1 MTNEQIP
8 FVGPSY
14 QLDDLKADCQ
24 RTVNMFVIKNEAA
37 GGKSQMYLESVAG
50 LTVFSEPA
58 EMVPGWNTE
67 NEVGT
72 WTFTN
77 SDFTGELIS

>member
-1 MTNEQIP
+1 MIP

-14 QLDDLKADCQ
+14 QLNTRKADCQ

-50 LTVFSEPA
+50 LTVFSEPIGI
-58 EMVPGWNTE
+58 PGWDTTNE
-67 NEVGT
+67 NGV
-72 WTFTN
+72 WIFTN
-77 SDFTGELIS
+77 GDFTADFS